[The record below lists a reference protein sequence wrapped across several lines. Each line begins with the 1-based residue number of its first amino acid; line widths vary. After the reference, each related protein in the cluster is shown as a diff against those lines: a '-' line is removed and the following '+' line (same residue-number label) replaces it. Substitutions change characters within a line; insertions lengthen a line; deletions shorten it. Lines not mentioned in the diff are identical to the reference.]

1 MRKWMRL
8 TGMIAVLFV
17 ILVFIG
23 TYSTA
28 HAEEGDAAEAAK
40 VTMQDS
46 DLGKVDW
53 FEKMRDGGNTMIA
66 LSLLS
71 VAMVAFALERMIRMK
86 ASAFAPAGLAKDIL
100 VNHGIEDTEAIAA
113 KCDKQPSTLSEIIKF
128 LIHHRNNDM
137 STLSEAAGD
146 IASREVRLHLQR
158 IQPLAAIAGI
168 APLLGLLGTIIG
180 MVEAFQLVSV
190 YGDAGGA
197 SILADSISKALI
209 TTAAGLIIAIPALT
223 LYHYLKH
230 RLMTYAYLL
239 EEATDTVISSWFLKG
254 NQEQ

>member
-1 MRKWMRL
+1 MKKWMRL
-8 TGMIAVLFV
+8 TGMVAVLFV
-17 ILVFIG
+17 ILAFMN

-28 HAEEGDAAEAAK
+28 HAADGSGVEGAAVA
-40 VTMQDS
+40 VLDS

-66 LSLLS
+66 LSVLS

-86 ASAFAPAGLAKDIL
+86 ASVFAPIGLVKDIL
-100 VNHGIEDTEAIAA
+100 SHHELADTVLIVE
-113 KCDKQPSTLSEIIKF
+113 KCDKQPSVLSEIIKF
-128 LIHHRNNDM
+128 LTHHRDNDM
-137 STLSEAAGD
+137 RTLSVAAGD
-146 IASREVRLHLQR
+146 IASREVRFHLQR

-197 SILADSISKALI
+197 NILADSISKALI
-209 TTAAGLIIAIPALT
+209 TTAAGLIIAIPSLT
-223 LYHYLKH
+223 LYHILKH

-239 EEATDTVISSWFLKG
+239 EEATDTLISSWFLKG
-254 NQEQ
+254 NPEQ